1 MGLLTVHS
9 TPLLKEYQSTA
20 ISRATL
26 FTCVCFAIIVVGP
39 LLIAYGSHGFWS
51 KHRIERQVPRVRFEH
66 RLLLVVHHQSN
77 GPLMTWST
85 FPEYNALMSPFLRRP
100 TISSVEHDENKDG
113 IYDRLELNLELETT
127 KNETIHSV
135 QLILIFSY
143 ALTEISDVNMETMAV
158 VQYNS
163 GMPLSK
169 VHYAGDLSWVQ
180 KKVLQFRQPDNRY
193 NKTVISNRYEISDIV
208 ENYHSRE
215 YMTELKN
222 GYYTPQFGSG
232 TRLRIAANIRYAEAV
247 VEYAPGFWNVIKWA
261 WIQYASILVIFFY
274 VIETVKNFAF
284 SNRLVPTWNEKTIQY
299 IRQ

>member
-1 MGLLTVHS
+1 
-9 TPLLKEYQSTA
+9 
-20 ISRATL
+20 
-26 FTCVCFAIIVVGP
+26 
-39 LLIAYGSHGFWS
+39 
-51 KHRIERQVPRVRFEH
+51 
-66 RLLLVVHHQSN
+66 
-77 GPLMTWST
+77 
-85 FPEYNALMSPFLRRP
+85 
-100 TISSVEHDENKDG
+100 
-113 IYDRLELNLELETT
+113 
-127 KNETIHSV
+127 
-135 QLILIFSY
+135 
-143 ALTEISDVNMETMAV
+143 METMAV

-193 NKTVISNRYEISDIV
+193 NKTVISHQYEISDIV

-215 YMTELKN
+215 YMAELKN

-284 SNRLVPTWNEKTIQY
+284 SNRLVPNSSILFQLLNILTARWIVR
-299 IRQ
+299 RQIGHLLVLLTTALVHA